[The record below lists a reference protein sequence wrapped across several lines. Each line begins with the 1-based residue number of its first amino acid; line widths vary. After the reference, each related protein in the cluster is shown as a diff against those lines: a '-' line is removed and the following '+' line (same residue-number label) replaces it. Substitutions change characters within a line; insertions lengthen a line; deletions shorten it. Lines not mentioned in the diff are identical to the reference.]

1 MWKLI
6 TRRIL
11 AALLTISLLTVF
23 VFSLLYLV
31 PGDPGERILQAR
43 MNGELPSSRDVIEV
57 LKHDMELD
65 VPPHI
70 LYLNWAKGI
79 FQGDL
84 GYSYITRRP
93 AATILHESLRAT
105 AELVSVSMLIV
116 VFFGLSLGMIA
127 AWKEDSR
134 IDDFLSYFAIL
145 GISIPSYVTAFVA
158 ILIFAVSLK
167 ILPVAGRSG
176 ILSMLMP
183 SIALS
188 IGGIA
193 MLMRMTRYNMLEEKR
208 QDYVLTARARG
219 LSEGRIFVGHI
230 FRNTLPPLITYIG
243 LELGGLFSGAI
254 IVENIFA
261 WPGIGRLLVDSVQ
274 SGDVPLVQA
283 CVLAIGV
290 IFICTNIVVDILYT
304 CIDPR
309 IKPEGV
315 L

>member
-1 MWKLI
+1 
-6 TRRIL
+6 
-11 AALLTISLLTVF
+11 
-23 VFSLLYLV
+23 
-31 PGDPGERILQAR
+31 
-43 MNGELPSSRDVIEV
+43 
-57 LKHDMELD
+57 
-65 VPPHI
+65 
-70 LYLNWAKGI
+70 
-79 FQGDL
+79 
-84 GYSYITRRP
+84 
-93 AATILHESLRAT
+93 
-105 AELVSVSMLIV
+105 
-116 VFFGLSLGMIA
+116 
-127 AWKEDSR
+127 
-134 IDDFLSYFAIL
+134 
-145 GISIPSYVTAFVA
+145 
-158 ILIFAVSLK
+158 
-167 ILPVAGRSG
+167 
-176 ILSMLMP
+176 MLMP

-230 FRNTLPPLITYIG
+230 FRNTLPPLVTYIG

-290 IFICTNIVVDILYT
+290 IFVCTNIVVDILYT

>member
-11 AALLTISLLTVF
+11 AALLTISILTVF
-23 VFSLLYLV
+23 VFLLLYLV

-57 LKHDMELD
+57 LKHDMGLD
-65 VPPHI
+65 GSPQI

-79 FQGDL
+79 FRGDL

-93 AATILHESLRAT
+93 AATILHESLQAT
-105 AELVSVSMLIV
+105 AELVFVSLFLV
-116 VFFGLSLGMIA
+116 VFFGLSLGMLA

-134 IDDFLSYFAIL
+134 IDDLLGYFAIL
-145 GISIPSYVTAFVA
+145 GISVPSYVTAFVS
-158 ILIFAVSLK
+158 ILIFAVGLK

-176 ILSMLMP
+176 ILSMIMP

-188 IGGIA
+188 LGGIA
-193 MLMRMTRYNMLEEKR
+193 MLMRMTRYNMLEEMR

-219 LSEGRIFVGHI
+219 LSEWRIFIRHI
-230 FRNTLPPLITYIG
+230 FRNSLPPLITYIG

-283 CVLAIGV
+283 CVLTIGV

-304 CIDPR
+304 YIDPR

>member
-11 AALLTISLLTVF
+11 AALLTLSILSVF
-23 VFSLLYLV
+23 VFLLLYLV

-43 MNGELPSSRDVIEV
+43 MNGELPSSRDVIDV
-57 LKHDMELD
+57 MKHDMGLD
-65 VPPHI
+65 APPQM

-79 FQGDL
+79 FHGDL

-93 AATILHESLRAT
+93 AATILHESLQAT
-105 AELVSVSMLIV
+105 AELVLVSLLMV
-116 VFFGLSLGMIA
+116 VIFGLSLGMLA

-134 IDDFLSYFAIL
+134 IDDLLGYFAIL
-145 GISIPSYVTAFVA
+145 GISIPSYVIAFVS
-158 ILIFAVSLK
+158 ILIFAVGLK
-167 ILPVAGRSG
+167 ILPVAGRNG
-176 ILSMLMP
+176 ILSMIMP

-188 IGGIA
+188 IGGAA
-193 MLMRMTRYNMLEEKR
+193 MLMRMTRYNMIEEMR

-219 LSEGRIFVGHI
+219 LSEWRIFTGHI
-230 FRNTLPPLITYIG
+230 FRNSLPPLVTYIG

-290 IFICTNIVVDILYT
+290 IFICTNILVDILYT
-304 CIDPR
+304 YIDPR

>member
-31 PGDPGERILQAR
+31 PGDPAERILQAR

-57 LKHDMELD
+57 LKHDMGLD
-65 VPPHI
+65 VPPYM
-70 LYLNWAKGI
+70 LYLNWAGGV

-105 AELVSVSMLIV
+105 AELVFVSMLIV